1 MTFGKPEASIIIP
14 FYNEEKNLPKLL
26 VELEK
31 VLKEIDHEVIFI
43 DDGSSDG
50 GMEIL
55 KQGREKNRR
64 IKIIQFSDNFG
75 QHAAL
80 AAGFQASRGKIIVTL
95 DADLQNDPADIPKFL
110 DKIQKEGYYAAFGW
124 RINRENSFI
133 LRRLP
138 SKMFNWLRN
147 RNLQQP
153 LHDYGCA
160 LNAFRREFIDEL
172 ADSPEYL
179 KHLTTYIA
187 SRKLPYAEVQ
197 VNERERTAGSSNYN
211 SMRLLQLSIDILITT
226 ATKPV
231 ATTVLMGAAA
241 LSLVLF
247 AVSIAAVVYTVSTG
261 GAVSVLGVVFPFVFL
276 IGSLCCAMLAL
287 INEKVSALLRQM
299 HKKPLY
305 IIKEQID

>member
-1 MTFGKPEASIIIP
+1 MSGNKCEVSVVIP
-14 FYNEEKNLPKLL
+14 FYNEEESLPKLL
-26 VELEK
+26 SELEA
-31 VLKEIDHEVIFI
+31 VMNGFDYEAIFV

-50 GMEIL
+50 GAEAI
-55 KQGREKNRR
+55 KKRRKKNRR

-75 QHAAL
+75 QHAGL
-80 AAGFQASRGKIIVTL
+80 AAGLRAAKGKVIVTM

-110 DKIQKEGYYAAFGW
+110 HQIQEQGNYAAFGW
-124 RINRENSFI
+124 RVNRENSFL

-138 SKMFNWLRN
+138 SILFNWIRN
-147 RNLQQP
+147 RNLRQP

-172 ADSPEYL
+172 AESPEHL

-187 SRKLPYAEVQ
+187 GRKLPYTEVKI
-197 VNERERTAGSSNYN
+197 NERERVGGKSNYN
-211 SMRLLQLSIDILITT
+211 SMRLLQLSMDLLITT

-231 ATTVLMGAAA
+231 ATTLLLLTAGISLILFVVSLAWVIATVL
-241 LSLVLF
+241 
-247 AVSIAAVVYTVSTG
+247 TG
-261 GAVSVLGVVFPFVFL
+261 SGCSVFCATYPFVFFV
-276 IGSLCCAMLAL
+276 GSLVCAVLAL

-305 IIKEQID
+305 IIKEHLD